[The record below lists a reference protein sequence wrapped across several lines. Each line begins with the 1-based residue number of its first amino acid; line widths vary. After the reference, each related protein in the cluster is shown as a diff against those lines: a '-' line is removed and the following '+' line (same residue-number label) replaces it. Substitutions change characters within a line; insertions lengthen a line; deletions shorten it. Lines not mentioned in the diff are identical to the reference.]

1 MLTQDSSFNWKLLP
15 NSNTKPKFRAVLK
28 HFTSIRQNAKFLIR
42 ALKLVQCCSIK
53 NRGKTKNQLKPLSN
67 VLKIYRFVNLIMLF
81 LAKLLRFK
89 ILFFHYFHGWWHNK
103 ITPDYPSF
111 RITGWVMESCFCP
124 WCERWVISLPLL
136 LTPSPITHTYPSWPV
151 FHRFMVN
158 CTVYTRV

>member
-1 MLTQDSSFNWKLLP
+1 MLTHDSSFNWKLLP

-53 NRGKTKNQLKPLSN
+53 NRGETKNQLKPLSN

-111 RITGWVMESCFCP
+111 RITGWVMESCFAHDVRGEWSHCP
-124 WCERWVISLPLL
+124 YFWHLP
-136 LTPSPITHTYPSWPV
+136 PSPTPTPADQCFIDS
-151 FHRFMVN
+151 R
-158 CTVYTRV
+158 